1 MTAHH
6 RRSGAI
12 LILVA
17 GISALLLILALSFL
31 VRMRSDAEETRLLMC
46 EGQAHIMLTAGC
58 AYIQEASRLGYDA
71 GHHEEGYGWIDV
83 RDGHLG
89 PKPTATGADDDS
101 RFPVNSVARCPMYVM
116 RRPPYAIR
124 LTAAY
129 NPIDTTPGSP
139 DYGLPYL
146 RNPDPQPV
154 SATWNDFATGDAT
167 PAASSVDQS
176 WFRVCRISGA
186 RFIVTCGAGGT
197 RGWRDWSELN
207 SVGGPAARA
216 QFNDDSAFFDSLLQS
231 EVRLWYEVEWSA
243 AVNDPSYMVMHQD
256 IRPDHFYWKPFN
268 VTHEARSQPSAR
280 NFAGTI
286 RWIERLDSPP
296 ATW

>member
-1 MTAHH
+1 MTAHQS
-6 RRSGAI
+6 RRGTI

-17 GISALLLILALSFL
+17 GISALLLILAMSFL
-31 VRMRSDAEETRLLMC
+31 VRMRSDAEETRMLLS
-46 EGQAHIMLTAGC
+46 EGQAHIMLIAGC
-58 AYIQEASRLGYDA
+58 SYIQEASRLGYDA
-71 GHHEEGYGWIDV
+71 GQHEEGYGWIDV

-89 PKPTATGADDDS
+89 PKPTAASADDDS

-116 RRPPYAIR
+116 HLPPYAIR

-129 NPIDTTPGSP
+129 NPINTTPGSP
-139 DYGLPYL
+139 DFGLPYL

-154 SATWNDFATGDAT
+154 AANWSDFATGDPT
-167 PAASSVDQS
+167 PVSNSVGLS

-197 RGWRDWSELN
+197 MGWRDWTELTT
-207 SVGGPAARA
+207 VGGAAARA
-216 QFNDDSAFFDSLLQS
+216 QFNDDSAFFDTLLQA
-231 EVRLWYEVEWSA
+231 EFRLWYEVEWSA

-256 IRPDHFYWKPFN
+256 IKPDHFYWKPFN

-280 NFAGTI
+280 NLAGTI
-286 RWIERLDSPP
+286 RWIQRLDTAP
-296 ATW
+296 ALW